1 MKLGTAKA
9 VRAYHVVGA
18 NGSDDRGSDYRE
30 KCMDWLAENWVW
42 LLVGAAFI
50 AMHMFGHGGHGGH
63 GRHDGRGG
71 SSEGGDKG

>member
-1 MKLGTAKA
+1 
-9 VRAYHVVGA
+9 
-18 NGSDDRGSDYRE
+18 
-30 KCMDWLAENWVW
+30 MDWLAENWVW

-71 SSEGGDKG
+71 SSEGGDKGEIR